1 MLDSALLKTNFVG
14 RDGFIWWIGRVAPP
28 SVWRKE
34 STDVKSGWAYRCKVR
49 IIGYHAFQQEVLPD
63 DDLPWAHVLVDANSG
78 AGQGNLGES
87 SKMVGGETVFGF
99 FLDGEEA
106 QQPVIFGALARSK
119 SEFGPN
125 NYDDFTDEANA
136 FSPISGREAGI
147 DGITTQDITENKL
160 FGPGGSDEKQTEKN
174 AKDGVGKPEDNGKK
188 EGLDKATKGDVAFSN
203 VSLGPHSMDNG
214 CEDGPLSDIAHTLG
228 SFATTVNS
236 LTEFAGLYIDT
247 ANNLLE
253 DILSLIHI

>member
-147 DGITTQDITENKL
+147 DGIT
-160 FGPGGSDEKQTEKN
+160 
-174 AKDGVGKPEDNGKK
+174 
-188 EGLDKATKGDVAFSN
+188 
-203 VSLGPHSMDNG
+203 
-214 CEDGPLSDIAHTLG
+214 
-228 SFATTVNS
+228 
-236 LTEFAGLYIDT
+236 
-247 ANNLLE
+247 
-253 DILSLIHI
+253 LSLIHI